1 MQKIFV
7 LGAGT
12 MGAGIAQAAAEAG
25 CKVILADVKT
35 EYSEQAKK
43 KIAGFLDKKRE
54 KGQLQEEEIE
64 KILSRITITTDLQKA
79 AGTELVIEA
88 ILEEPKA
95 KQKVFARLDTICA
108 PETVLATNTS
118 ALSISAIAS
127 STAHPERV
135 VGIHFFNPVAKM
147 KLVEIVRGKQTCDET
162 VAKALA
168 FAEELKKVPVLVNE
182 SPGFI
187 VNRLLIP
194 MINEAAYALQD
205 GVAEKEAIDTA
216 MKLGA
221 AHPMGPL
228 ELADLI
234 GLDVC
239 LYIMEIFEREFASDK
254 YAAAPILK
262 KMVQK
267 GDLGRKTGRG
277 FYEYP
282 R

>member
-1 MQKIFV
+1 MRKIFV

-12 MGAGIAQAAAEAG
+12 MGTGIAQAAAEAG
-25 CKVILADVKT
+25 YEVILADLNT
-35 EYSEQAKK
+35 EYSERAKK

-54 KGQLQEEEIE
+54 KDQLREEGTEE
-64 KILSRITITTDLQKA
+64 ILSRITITADLQKA
-79 AGTELVIEA
+79 AGTDLVIEA

-95 KQKVFARLDTICA
+95 KQKVFTGLDTICA

-127 STAHPERV
+127 STTHPERV

-168 FAEELKKVPVLVNE
+168 FAEQLKKVPVLVNE

-239 LYIMEIFEREFASDK
+239 LHIMEIFEREFASDK
-254 YAAAPILK
+254 YAPAPILK
-262 KMVQK
+262 KMVQE
-267 GDLGRKTGRG
+267 GNLGRKTGRG
-277 FYEYP
+277 FYKYP

>member
-1 MQKIFV
+1 
-7 LGAGT
+7 
-12 MGAGIAQAAAEAG
+12 
-25 CKVILADVKT
+25 
-35 EYSEQAKK
+35 
-43 KIAGFLDKKRE
+43 
-54 KGQLQEEEIE
+54 
-64 KILSRITITTDLQKA
+64 
-79 AGTELVIEA
+79 
-88 ILEEPKA
+88 
-95 KQKVFARLDTICA
+95 
-108 PETVLATNTS
+108 
-118 ALSISAIAS
+118 
-127 STAHPERV
+127 
-135 VGIHFFNPVAKM
+135 M